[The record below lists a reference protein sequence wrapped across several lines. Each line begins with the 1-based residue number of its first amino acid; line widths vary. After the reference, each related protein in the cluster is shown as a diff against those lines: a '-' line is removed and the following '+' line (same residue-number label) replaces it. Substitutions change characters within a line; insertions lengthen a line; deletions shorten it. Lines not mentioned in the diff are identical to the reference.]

1 MAARGPKSP
10 GSVWLGKMYI
20 LRSWG
25 PKSIGKHRVP
35 QVSLHFLQG
44 FSMFFAP
51 RLLSDGPARPA
62 RPGSPVRP
70 SQLAPGC
77 LQPASRRASGVPQC
91 QYFYRKLYIFSD
103 RDCEMLLIHK
113 ENVYFQQFSMS
124 AIQPIDILYIY
135 IFSIYIYIY
144 CIYILHIYLYSI

>member
-1 MAARGPKSP
+1 MRPKVP
-10 GSVWLGKMYI
+10 DTFRLEKCTFCVHEVQKVL
-20 LRSWG
+20 
-25 PKSIGKHRVP
+25 GKHRVP
-35 QVSLHFLQG
+35 ESPGSFLQR

-62 RPGSPVRP
+62 RPGSPARP

-124 AIQPIDILYIY
+124 AIQPI
-135 IFSIYIYIY
+135 YIY
-144 CIYILHIYLYSI
+144 CIYIFHIYILHIYIYIAYIDCIYRLHI